1 MNELAVRTLTG
12 VVLIAIALVAA
23 VVGGNLFAYFAAAVA
38 TAMFF
43 EWTRITKGWGAGW
56 YILGIIYA
64 ILPAI
69 SLLWIRERDAHG
81 LELLLWTF
89 LVTWSTDIGAYF
101 TGRRFGKRKLA
112 PSISP
117 GKTVEGL
124 YGGIAAATLIG
135 GAWVLATGLG
145 LPLLALAPVMALAAQ
160 AGDLFES
167 SMKRRAGVK
176 DSGTWLPGHGGVL
189 DRLDGLVPVAV
200 LTALAQLIGLT

>member
-81 LELLLWTF
+81 LELLVWTF

-101 TGRRFGKRKLA
+101 AGRRFGKRKLA

-135 GAWVLATGLG
+135 GAWALATGLG
-145 LPLLALAPVMALAAQ
+145 FPLLALAPVMALAAQ

-167 SMKRRAGVK
+167 GMKRRAGVK

>member
-81 LELLLWTF
+81 LELLVWTF

-101 TGRRFGKRKLA
+101 AGRRFGKRKLA

-145 LPLLALAPVMALAAQ
+145 FPLLALAPVMALAAQ

-167 SMKRRAGVK
+167 GMKRRAGVK

>member
-69 SLLWIRERDAHG
+69 SLLWIRERDVQG
-81 LELLLWTF
+81 LELLVWTF
-89 LVTWSTDIGAYF
+89 LVTWSTDSGA
-101 TGRRFGKRKLA
+101 
-112 PSISP
+112 
-117 GKTVEGL
+117 
-124 YGGIAAATLIG
+124 
-135 GAWVLATGLG
+135 
-145 LPLLALAPVMALAAQ
+145 
-160 AGDLFES
+160 
-167 SMKRRAGVK
+167 
-176 DSGTWLPGHGGVL
+176 
-189 DRLDGLVPVAV
+189 
-200 LTALAQLIGLT
+200 